1 MSVVRPRGGED
12 VTTHELPADALSTL
26 ESTFRGDLVVPGDE
40 TYRDE
45 RRVWNGLVN
54 KYPAVIAR
62 CDGVADVLSA
72 VNAARDHGLPLSV
85 RGGGHGVAGNAMVDG
100 GLVVDLSP
108 MDDVRVDPE
117 ARTARVGG
125 GATWA
130 DVDRQTQQFG
140 LAAPGGVV
148 SETGVAGLTL
158 GGGMGHLRR
167 KYGLSCDNLRSAD
180 VVTADGRLVVA
191 SEDRNED
198 LYWALRGGGGNFGV
212 VTSFEFDLH
221 PVGPEVRSLF
231 VWYSADDARAV
242 FEYVRDHALDAPRE
256 LSFLPFYAWIPDL
269 PEFPESQWGEPAV
282 ALFGCYAGDSED
294 VEEVLAPW
302 RSIADPVADLSAPV
316 PYVDLQ
322 QSLDA
327 DYPDGRNYYWKSVYV
342 DELTD
347 ELVEKVLDHADRCPS
362 KLTTIDVWQGG
373 GAITDTGE
381 DEAAF
386 PYRDAPFGLNYEANW
401 DDPRETT
408 ANVEWVRDC
417 VTDVRELDVV
427 RGQYVNFAGLGEDAA
442 AVAYGDSYDRLARV
456 KERYDPENVFRGH
469 QNVRPE

>member
-1 MSVVRPRGGED
+1 M
-12 VTTHELPADALSTL
+12 TTNELPADALSTL
-26 ESTFRGDLVVPGDE
+26 ESTFRGQIVVPGDE
-40 TYRDE
+40 SYHDE
-45 RRVWNGLVN
+45 RRVWNGMIN
-54 KYPAVIAR
+54 KYPAAITR
-62 CDGVADVLSA
+62 CDDVADVLA
-72 VNAARDHGLPLSV
+72 VVNVASDHDLPLSV
-85 RGGGHGVAGNAMVDG
+85 RGGGHGVAGNALVDG
-100 GLVVDLSP
+100 GLVVDLSE

-117 ARTARVGG
+117 GRTARVGG
-125 GATWA
+125 GATWG

-167 KYGLSCDNLRSAD
+167 KYGLSCDNLVSAD

-221 PVGPEVRSLF
+221 PVGPEIESLF
-231 VWYSADDARAV
+231 VWYHGDEARAV
-242 FEYVRDHALDAPRE
+242 FEQFREWGPDAPRDV
-256 LSFLPFYAWIPDL
+256 SVLPFYAWVPEIE
-269 PEFPESQWGEPAV
+269 EFPEEHWGEPAV
-282 ALFGCYAGDSED
+282 AILGCYAGDSSA
-294 VEEVLAPW
+294 VESAEGEPFGPLKT
-302 RSIADPVADLSAPV
+302 IADPIADLSSPM
-316 PYVDLQ
+316 PYVELQ
-322 QSLDA
+322 QMLDV

-347 ELVEKVLDHADRCPS
+347 ELIDRILDHAAGCPS
-362 KLTTIDVWQGG
+362 KLSTIDVWQGG
-373 GAITDTGE
+373 GAITDLSQE
-381 DEAAF
+381 DAAF
-386 PYRDAPFGLNYEANW
+386 PYRDASFGLNYEANW
-401 DDPRETT
+401 DDPRMT
-408 ANVEWVRDC
+408 AEIVEWVRES
-417 VTDVRELDVV
+417 VEDVRKLDVV

-442 AVAYGDSYDRLARV
+442 SVAYGDSYSRLAQV